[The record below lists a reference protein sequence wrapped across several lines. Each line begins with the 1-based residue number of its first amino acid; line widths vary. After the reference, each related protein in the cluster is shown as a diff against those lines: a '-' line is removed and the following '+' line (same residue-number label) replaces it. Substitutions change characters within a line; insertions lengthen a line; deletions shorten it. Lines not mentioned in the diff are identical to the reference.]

1 MRLLTTVTLL
11 VAASLPIV
19 CGCGDKSQSVE
30 SASAGGENSPLMLE
44 LVPDA
49 RPPIPDLPVPI
60 GFKMDEGESLD
71 YALHGARFVNHKYKG
86 GSEKL
91 AVKRFY
97 ERYMPVNRWTLTTA
111 MFVSGDIMMDFEKE
125 TERCRVTITGG
136 TLFSKSYIYVRLW
149 TSGPIQSATEQA
161 QPVE

>member
-1 MRLLTTVTLL
+1 MTIALFL
-11 VAASLPIV
+11 VAAGMLTV
-19 CGCGDKSQSVE
+19 VGCNGE
-30 SASAGGENSPLMLE
+30 GHSAKTASGQADSSPLSID
-44 LVPDA
+44 LVPRA

-97 ERYMPVNRWTLTTA
+97 ERYMLVNRWDLTTA

-125 TERCRVTITGG
+125 TERCRVTITDG
-136 TLFSKSYIYVRLW
+136 TLFSKSYIYIRLW
-149 TSGPIQSATEQA
+149 TSGPIQSPAQQA
-161 QPVE
+161 KPAE